1 MFILFTYLLY
11 IFKTIAIFVKR
22 NCGCFAQGGMA
33 EHGLHV
39 VRFFVSACVML
50 RPFATA
56 RPPAGVWGRARRPC
70 AAISVRAVIRGCRLC
85 GGEKYNLYG
94 YGEKKVA
101 KDVSRMRQRA
111 ARKVDVLPC
120 VRYADRG
127 RLHAAAV
134 DASDRGGA
142 AVCCRFRHVQR
153 LAQGD
158 GRAHGCE
165 LPVCAQP
172 SGRDNRGVAACGRS
186 RHVGRVIVEMT
197 EYAWCRSL
205 QRRNP
210 DKQANK

>member
-1 MFILFTYLLY
+1 MFILFTCLLY

-50 RPFATA
+50 QPFATA
-56 RPPAGVWGRARRPC
+56 RPPAGVWAGHGGRVPQYRCGPLSAAADC
-70 AAISVRAVIRGCRLC
+70 AAAK
-85 GGEKYNLYG
+85 KYNLYG

-101 KDVSRMRQRA
+101 QDVSFVRQRA

-134 DASDRGGA
+134 DASDGGGA
-142 AVCCRFRHVQR
+142 AVRCRFRHVQR

-186 RHVGRVIVEMT
+186 RHVGRVTVGMN

-210 DKQANK
+210 GK

>member
-1 MFILFTYLLY
+1 M
-11 IFKTIAIFVKR
+11 
-22 NCGCFAQGGMA
+22 CGCFAQGGMA

-56 RPPAGVWGRARRPC
+56 RPPAGVWGRAGGRVPQYRCGPLSAAADC
-70 AAISVRAVIRGCRLC
+70 AAAK
-85 GGEKYNLYG
+85 KYNLYG

-101 KDVSRMRQRA
+101 KDLSFVRQRA

-134 DASDRGGA
+134 DASDGGGA
-142 AVCCRFRHVQR
+142 AVRCRFRHVQR

-205 QRRNP
+205 QRRNH